1 MNRFKTICITG
12 GTGLVGKDLEETA
25 PENFQIVSIHK
36 RDYTVDDPKATH
48 MVLDVR
54 DKDQVDELF
63 VKYEFDAV
71 VHAAG
76 ISSVDFVET
85 HYAESLESNLDGT
98 RNLALACREAG
109 CYLVYVST
117 NAVFDGSSAPYR
129 ESDPV
134 RSVNKYGQIKIEC
147 EKLVSQLLKR
157 FSIVRPILMYGWNH
171 PVGRM
176 NPVTWLLDRLMRGE
190 VVHMV
195 NDVYENPLYNLQ
207 CGQAIWEMIRK
218 KPSGAIHVAGSEVLN
233 RYEFA
238 LKVAKVF
245 GLDVSLIRP
254 VESSFFP
261 SIAPRPK
268 NTSFVTERVEQE
280 LELEPWDVER
290 GLHSMKSRMRVRI

>member
-1 MNRFKTICITG
+1 M
-12 GTGLVGKDLEETA
+12 
-25 PENFQIVSIHK
+25 
-36 RDYTVDDPKATH
+36 
-48 MVLDVR
+48 
-54 DKDQVDELF
+54 
-63 VKYEFDAV
+63 
-71 VHAAG
+71 
-76 ISSVDFVET
+76 ET

-147 EKLVSQLLKR
+147 EKLVSQLL
-157 FSIVRPILMYGWNH
+157 
-171 PVGRM
+171 
-176 NPVTWLLDRLMRGE
+176 
-190 VVHMV
+190 
-195 NDVYENPLYNLQ
+195 
-207 CGQAIWEMIRK
+207 
-218 KPSGAIHVAGSEVLN
+218 N